1 MRNFL
6 DFVAKGKV
14 DIIGTRFVLLVKP
27 TRALEG
33 LGSSSDVSL
42 VSVLGKLMLAKGP
55 GSDLATDT
63 FQGYEI
69 GLLEE

>member
-33 LGSSSDVSL
+33 LESSSDVSL

-55 GSDLATDT
+55 GSDLAINT